1 MVQAIRIHEYGG
13 PEVMRWEQVDVG
25 APAAGEVRIKNHA
38 VGLNY
43 IDVYHRTGTY
53 PVASLPAVIGM
64 EGAGEVLAVGPGVTE
79 FKPGDRV
86 AYANPIGAYAEER
99 NIPVARLVPLPEA
112 IPYKT
117 AAAMMLQGMTVRY
130 LFKDTFK
137 VGPET
142 VMLFH
147 AAAGGVGLIA
157 CQWAKAL
164 GATMIGTVSSPEKA
178 AMAQAR
184 GCTHVINYKT
194 ENFVERVKEITGGK
208 GCDVVYDSIGKD
220 TFPGSLDC
228 LKTRGLWVSFGNA
241 SGKVPP
247 FDVGVLGAKGGLYG
261 TRPSLFTY
269 TATRP
274 DLLANAADLFGMVV
288 SGKVTIDVNH
298 TYALSDTAQAHR
310 DLEARKTTGSTV
322 LLP

>member
-1 MVQAIRIHEYGG
+1 MVKAIRIHSYGG
-13 PEVMRWEQVDVG
+13 PEALSWDTVEVG
-25 APAAGEVRIKNHA
+25 APGAGDVRLKHHA
-38 VGLNY
+38 VGLNF

-53 PVASLPAVIGM
+53 PLAGLPAVIGM
-64 EGAGEVLAVGPGVTE
+64 EGAGEVTAVGPDVSE
-79 FKPGDRV
+79 FKVGDRV
-86 AYANPIGAYAEER
+86 AYANPMGSYAEER
-99 NIPVARLVPLPEA
+99 VIPAARLVKLPDA

-130 LFKDTFK
+130 LFRDTYK

-142 VMLFH
+142 TMLFH

-178 AMAQAR
+178 ALAKAR
-184 GCTHVINYKT
+184 GCTHVINYRE
-194 ENFVERVKEITGGK
+194 ENFVERVKEITNGK
-208 GCDVVYDSIGKD
+208 GVDVAYDSIGKD
-220 TFPGSLDC
+220 TFPASLDC
-228 LKTRGLWVSFGNA
+228 IKTRGLWATFGNA

-247 FDVGVLGAKGGLYG
+247 FDIGILGAKGGLYA

-269 TATRP
+269 TASRA
-274 DLLANAADLFGMVV
+274 DLLANASDLFAMVE

-298 TYALSDTAQAHR
+298 TYPLSETAQAHR

>member
-1 MVQAIRIHEYGG
+1 MVHAIRIHEYGG
-13 PEVMRWEQVDVG
+13 PDVMRWEAVDV
-25 APAAGEVRIKNHA
+25 APPAAGEVRIKNHA

-43 IDVYHRTGTY
+43 IDVYHRTGVY
-53 PVASLPAVIGM
+53 PIGALPAVIGM
-64 EGAGEVLAVGPGVTE
+64 EGAGEVLALGPGVTE
-79 FKPGDRV
+79 FKVGDRV

-99 NIPVARLVPLPEA
+99 NIPIARLVPLPDA

-130 LFKDTFK
+130 LFKDTYK
-137 VGPET
+137 VGPGT

-157 CQWAKAL
+157 CQWARAL
-164 GATMIGTVSSPEKA
+164 GATMIGTVSSDEKA
-178 AMAQAR
+178 ALAIAR

-194 ENFVERVKEITGGK
+194 ENFVERVKDITGGT
-208 GCDVVYDSIGKD
+208 GCDVVYDSIGHD
-220 TFPGSLDC
+220 TFPASLDC
-228 LKTRGLWVSFGNA
+228 IKTRGLWVTFGNA

-247 FDVGVLGAKGGLYG
+247 FDVGMLGAKGGLYA

-274 DLLANAADLFGMVV
+274 DLLANAADLFGMVT
-288 SGKVTIDVNH
+288 SGKVTIDVNA
-298 TYALSDTAQAHR
+298 TYALADTAQAHR
-310 DLEARKTTGSTV
+310 DLEARKTTGSVV